1 LFLKQEGKVVL
12 LAYNKILTIRSPGHI
27 KTATNYAMNIE
38 KTTDEKQI
46 LDVISGYVTNGEKT
60 ELQGDRNVTGINCF
74 PETAV
79 EKMKATKKLFGK
91 SDKRL
96 AYQIIQSFAPGEIT
110 PALAHEF
117 GVKYA
122 EAWLGDFEVV
132 IGTHLDRA
140 HIHNHIVFN
149 SVSCID
155 GRKFHLSKAEFY
167 KKLRG
172 ISDQLCREYG
182 LSVIEYIDSSRMSYD
197 EWKKRYPDGRRS
209 LKQIIRLDIE
219 DCIQDAGSA
228 GNFYV
233 LMENRGYEVDLSG
246 KYAKVRPTESERFF
260 RLATLGYPDEEL
272 QWMIE
277 NRGAVSLPKISRVYR
292 SLNKK
297 TAPGRKLTRFEA
309 MYIRWLYVLGKV
321 KRNSWKSGLIPFD
334 EYRKFD
340 LYKQQLKF
348 IAENHI
354 TNMSDLLKKKEVVQ
368 ASVKVL
374 NVEKFKLQGVAR
386 KYKVLFEAHKVF
398 ERYAPIADK
407 LDEEQKEMFLHAKE
421 VMRKK
426 GFENSADIIR
436 HKRMEMM
443 ETAARNRKELKT
455 LRDRLKLLSGI
466 EASVGRIKEY
476 ISKEADERWKVKR
489 RDFYSKEHR

>member
-1 LFLKQEGKVVL
+1 M
-12 LAYNKILTIRSPGHI
+12 NK
-27 KTATNYAMNIE
+27 E

-60 ELQGDRNVTGINCF
+60 EVHGERYVTGINCF
-74 PETAV
+74 PETAA
-79 EKMKATKKLFGK
+79 EKMKATKRLFGK
-91 SDKRL
+91 SDRRL

-110 PALAHEF
+110 PVLAHEF

-167 KKLRG
+167 EKLRG

-182 LSVIEYIDSSRMSYD
+182 LSVIEYIDSSRMSYE
-197 EWKKRYPDGRRS
+197 EWEKRYPDGRRS
-209 LKQIIRLDIE
+209 LKQIIRSDIE
-219 DCIQDAGSA
+219 ECIKDAGSA

-233 LMENRGYEVDLSG
+233 LMENRGYVVDLSG

-260 RLATLGYPDEEL
+260 RLVTLGYPDEEL
-272 QWMIE
+272 QRRIE
-277 NRGAVSLPKISRVYR
+277 NRGAFSLPKISRVYR

-297 TAPGRKLTRFEA
+297 IAPGRKLTRFEA
-309 MYIRWLYVLGKV
+309 MYVRWLYVLGKV
-321 KRNSWKSGLIPFD
+321 KRNSWKSVRISVG
-334 EYRKFD
+334 ECRKFD
-340 LYKQQLKF
+340 HYKQQLKF
-348 IAENHI
+348 IAENSI
-354 TNMSDLLKKKEVVQ
+354 TEMGDLLKKKKTVQ
-368 ASVKVL
+368 ESVKEL
-374 NVEKFKLQGVAR
+374 DIEKFRLQGTAR
-386 KYKVLFEAHKVF
+386 KYKALFEAHKVF
-398 ERYAPIADK
+398 ERYAPIAGK
-407 LDEEQKEMFLHAKE
+407 LDGEQKEMFLQAKE
-421 VMRKK
+421 VIRQK
-426 GFENSADIIR
+426 GFENCEDIIR
-436 HKRMEMM
+436 QKRMEMM
-443 ETAARNRKELKT
+443 ETASRNRKELET

-466 EASVGRIKEY
+466 EASVRRIKEH